1 MPRGQVSI
9 EYLFLA
15 LIMLAALTFS
25 IAALSGIR
33 NYAEEQKK
41 QIELDSNAEKLFLE
55 IESVCALGNGNS
67 RIIKLDEENS
77 VSWTESG
84 FTISNSDSETKA
96 AQKNTTCKVE
106 GSGKGSVMIVN
117 QGGKI
122 KIK

>member
-84 FTISNSDSETKA
+84 FTISNSNIETKGIH
-96 AQKNTTCKVE
+96 KNTTCKVE